1 MPKLMLQQAIGVTVR
16 EEKSKIQSFKCMH
29 KISNHKHTIRRPV
42 SNVDVIGALL
52 VIIEELHVRAGRRSR
67 GDVGNTH
74 IFIIASSSTK
84 NGHATRL
91 KRFVTVLSRAH
102 VAVGARVVV

>member
-1 MPKLMLQQAIGVTVR
+1 VHQT
-16 EEKSKIQSFKCMH
+16 
-29 KISNHKHTIRRPV
+29 SNHKHTIKV
-42 SNVDVIGALL
+42 STRDDDGIGALL